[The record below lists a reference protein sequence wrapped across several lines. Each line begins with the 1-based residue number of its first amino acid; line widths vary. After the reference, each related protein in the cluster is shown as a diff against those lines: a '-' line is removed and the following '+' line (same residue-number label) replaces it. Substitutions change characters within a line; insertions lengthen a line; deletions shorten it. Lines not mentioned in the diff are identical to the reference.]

1 MHRLSCLM
9 TPMMLALAMGPV
21 HAADPAPDTELL
33 LVGRTNIFC
42 VQAPCPWR
50 GIARADDARNGPA
63 GLLWSGE
70 ALPRLEA
77 GAEEGARIAAAWEDN
92 ECVAVEGRLGGSIL
106 YVERVVGACP

>member
-1 MHRLSCLM
+1 MRRFSCLM
-9 TPMMLALAMGPV
+9 TPIMLALAMGPV
-21 HAADPAPDTELL
+21 HAADLAPDTELL

-50 GIARADDARNGPA
+50 GIVRADDVRDGPA
-63 GLLWSGE
+63 GLAWSSQ

-77 GAEEGARIAAAWEDN
+77 GAEDAARIAAAWEAI
-92 ECVAVEGRLGGSIL
+92 ECVVVEGRLSGSVL